1 MLSKLFAG
9 RRRVIGLAAT
19 AALVTAPALATAA
32 ATTPALAMGSPPGRA
47 IPHSKPSWLAHAR
60 DLGAAPAS
68 ARVSARVYL
77 APNGGMAALQDEA
90 LAVSTPGNAEYGKF
104 LTPQQYFERFGTR
117 SATVAQVRQW
127 LTGAGFRVVSVAA
140 HNRYISV
147 SGTATAAER
156 AFGTKINRYRHDGLS
171 VQAPSSQLT
180 VPAALASSVLAVTGV
195 DTTPSVVHPAQGT
208 SPAPPPAGF
217 RNAPP
222 CSAFYGE
229 KSATTLPQF
238 NGATLPY
245 APCGYVG
252 SQFRSAYEGSTTL
265 TGAGVTVAI
274 TDAYAAPTI
283 ASDAST
289 YASRHG
295 DAPYANGQLTQR
307 LPSHFTRQRTC
318 GASGWYGEETL
329 DVEAVHAMAQGAKIR
344 YYASTSCFD
353 SDFLDTF
360 ARVNDEG
367 VAQIV
372 SNSWGGLEVGT
383 SSTLIA
389 ALEQAFLQGATEG
402 ISYAFSS
409 GDEGDEVANTGTRQ
423 ADYPASDPYV
433 TAVGGTTTA
442 INSGG
447 ALAWQTG
454 WGTQRYA
461 LSSDGTSWTLSTSFL
476 YGAGGGASTIF
487 SQPSYQAGIAP
498 AGARQVPDVGMDA
511 DPTTGMLIGE
521 TQTFP
526 DGVYFDE
533 YRIGGTSLAS
543 PLFAGMTALSFQRA
557 GHGVGLLNP
566 TIYATANSG
575 AFTDVTGDGPDAGN
589 ARVDYA
595 NGVDS
600 TSGLVYSV
608 RTFDH
613 DSSLT
618 VNPGWD
624 NVTGLG
630 SANSGW
636 LTAIAR

>member
-104 LTPQQYFERFGTR
+104 LTSQQYFERFGTR

-252 SQFRSAYEGSTTL
+252 SQFRSAYEVSTTL

-289 YASRHG
+289 YASRHVAHRAG
-295 DAPYANGQLTQR
+295 TAKKLSRPR
-307 LPSHFTRQRTC
+307 PCTRWPRARKSAT
-318 GASGWYGEETL
+318 TRRP
-329 DVEAVHAMAQGAKIR
+329 V
-344 YYASTSCFD
+344 AST
-353 SDFLDTF
+353 
-360 ARVNDEG
+360 A
-367 VAQIV
+367 
-372 SNSWGGLEVGT
+372 T
-383 SSTLIA
+383 SSTRSLGLTTRA
-389 ALEQAFLQGATEG
+389 SRRSSPTRGAGSRWAQAPR
-402 ISYAFSS
+402 SS
-409 GDEGDEVANTGTRQ
+409 PHWSRRSCRARPRESA
-423 ADYPASDPYV
+423 
-433 TAVGGTTTA
+433 
-442 INSGG
+442 
-447 ALAWQTG
+447 
-454 WGTQRYA
+454 
-461 LSSDGTSWTLSTSFL
+461 TLSL
-476 YGAGGGASTIF
+476 
-487 SQPSYQAGIAP
+487 P
-498 AGARQVPDVGMDA
+498 ATRVTRSRIRGRGR
-511 DPTTGMLIGE
+511 PTT
-521 TQTFP
+521 
-526 DGVYFDE
+526 
-533 YRIGGTSLAS
+533 R
-543 PLFAGMTALSFQRA
+543 
-557 GHGVGLLNP
+557 HP
-566 TIYATANSG
+566 T
-575 AFTDVTGDGPDAGN
+575 
-589 ARVDYA
+589 
-595 NGVDS
+595 
-600 TSGLVYSV
+600 
-608 RTFDH
+608 RT
-613 DSSLT
+613 
-618 VNPGWD
+618 
-624 NVTGLG
+624 
-630 SANSGW
+630 
-636 LTAIAR
+636 